1 MLESFSGSWT
11 SDVATVRRERTRMF
25 LAAPGSGVG
34 DTAGD
39 GDAQGDAHELETDL
53 NAAESHLK
61 AREIVCK

>member
-1 MLESFSGSWT
+1 MP
-11 SDVATVRRERTRMF
+11 TVYNRAYMF

-39 GDAQGDAHELETDL
+39 GDAQGDAQELETDL